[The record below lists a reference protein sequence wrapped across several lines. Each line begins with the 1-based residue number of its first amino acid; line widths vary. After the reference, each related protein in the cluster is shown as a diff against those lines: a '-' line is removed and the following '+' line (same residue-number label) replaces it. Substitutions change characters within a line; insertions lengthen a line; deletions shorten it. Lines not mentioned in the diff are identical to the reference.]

1 MKGGEVM
8 TDRDDFALRELP
20 ARLALTL
27 IDTSQFL
34 NGSMLGVGAT
44 QTAPI
49 DQGTTTGGTTGD
61 PTIANV
67 MSSVDAARQAAA
79 ASPSGATA
87 QNIDSPGATSH
98 ATTP

>member
-8 TDRDDFALRELP
+8 TDRDDFAVRELP

-34 NGSMLGVGAT
+34 NGSMLGADAT

-49 DQGTTTGGTTGD
+49 DQGTTGSTTSD

-79 ASPSGATA
+79 TSPSGATA
-87 QNIDSPGATSH
+87 QNIDSPGATSY

>member
-1 MKGGEVM
+1 M

-20 ARLALTL
+20 ERLALTL

-34 NGSMLGVGAT
+34 NGAMLGAGAT

-49 DQGTTTGGTTGD
+49 DQGTGTGSTTSD

-87 QNIDSPGATSH
+87 QNIDSPGATSY